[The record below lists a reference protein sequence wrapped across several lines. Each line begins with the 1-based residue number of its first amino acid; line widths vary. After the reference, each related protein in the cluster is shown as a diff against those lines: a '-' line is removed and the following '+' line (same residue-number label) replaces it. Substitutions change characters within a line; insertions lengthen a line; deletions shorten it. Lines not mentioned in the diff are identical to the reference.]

1 MAIANLDR
9 QDLNT
14 LLTSY
19 AKEYRELEKYIGDL
33 KLVILRI
40 NQTKSEVEPDIIK
53 CGAYMRPK
61 TAEVDLNAAKEKL
74 KVLENKL
81 QYIHELI
88 DKDIAESGSITEGR

>member
-1 MAIANLDR
+1 MASANLDL

-19 AKEYRELEKYIGDL
+19 TKEYRELEKYIGDL
-33 KLVILRI
+33 ELVILRI

-61 TAEVDLNAAKEKL
+61 TAEVDLNNAKEKM

-88 DKDIAESGSITEGR
+88 DKDIADAEDKQR

>member
-1 MAIANLDR
+1 MTMANLDR

-14 LLTSY
+14 LLASY
-19 AKEYRELEKYIGDL
+19 TKEYHELEKHIGDL
-33 KLVILRI
+33 NLIVLRI
-40 NQTKSEVEPDIIK
+40 HQTAAVVEPDIIK

-88 DKDIAESGSITEGR
+88 DKDITDAESIAGGR

>member
-1 MAIANLDR
+1 MAMVNLDR
-9 QDLNT
+9 QDLNR

-19 AKEYRELEKYIGDL
+19 TKEHRELEKYIGDL
-33 KLVILRI
+33 TLVTLRI
-40 NQTKSEVEPDIIK
+40 NETASKVDPDIIK

-88 DKDIAESGSITEGR
+88 DKDIADAESIAGGR

>member
-1 MAIANLDR
+1 MASANLDL

-19 AKEYRELEKYIGDL
+19 TKEYRELEKYIGDL

-53 CGAYMRPK
+53 CGVYMRPK
-61 TAEVDLNAAKEKL
+61 TAEVDLNNAKEKL

-81 QYIHELI
+81 QYIHKLI
-88 DKDIAESGSITEGR
+88 DNENATSRTGDF

>member
-1 MAIANLDR
+1 MAMANLDR

-14 LLTSY
+14 LLASY
-19 AKEYRELEKYIGDL
+19 TKEYHELEKYIGDL
-33 KLVILRI
+33 NLIVLRI
-40 NQTKSEVEPDIIK
+40 YQTAAVVEPDIIK

-61 TAEVDLNAAKEKL
+61 TAEVDLNVAKEKL

-88 DKDIAESGSITEGR
+88 DKDIADAESIAGGR

>member
-1 MAIANLDR
+1 MAMANFDR

-14 LLTSY
+14 LLASY
-19 AKEYRELEKYIGDL
+19 TKEYRELEKYIGDL
-33 KLVILRI
+33 NLVILRI
-40 NQTKSEVEPDIIK
+40 SQTASKVEPDIIK

-88 DKDIAESGSITEGR
+88 DKDITESESIAGGR

>member
-1 MAIANLDR
+1 MAMANLDI

-14 LLTSY
+14 LLKSY
-19 AKEYRELEKYIGDL
+19 TKEYHELEKRIGDL
-33 KLVILRI
+33 NLILLHI
-40 NQTKSEVEPDIIK
+40 HQTTAAVEPDIIK

-88 DKDIAESGSITEGR
+88 DKDIADAEDKQR